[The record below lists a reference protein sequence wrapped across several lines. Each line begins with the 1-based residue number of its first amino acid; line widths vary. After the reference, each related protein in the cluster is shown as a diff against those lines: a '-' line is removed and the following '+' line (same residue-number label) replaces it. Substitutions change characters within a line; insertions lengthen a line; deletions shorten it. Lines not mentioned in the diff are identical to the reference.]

1 MQFANQQNMGKN
13 TKQKHK
19 STKRDFFQ
27 KKSCVIKSTVCHK
40 LKSKKVQSKIINLT
54 NKIV

>member
-19 STKRDFFQ
+19 STKRDF
-27 KKSCVIKSTVCHK
+27 
-40 LKSKKVQSKIINLT
+40 SKKVMC
-54 NKIV
+54 NKINGMSQIKKQKGTI